1 MHPIG
6 SGVLIHGNEKI
17 SIQVN
22 SNSILT
28 KEKLSDG
35 SVYLHGTV
43 DAILNKKSRQTNVSL
58 HVAGLMGSDEFEI
71 RYPYADKEGY
81 IIFGK
86 GIHTHLDEISKI
98 NDYLGE

>member
-1 MHPIG
+1 M
-6 SGVLIHGNEKI
+6 
-17 SIQVN
+17 
-22 SNSILT
+22 
-28 KEKLSDG
+28 
-35 SVYLHGTV
+35 HGTV

-98 NDYLGE
+98 NDYLGSRINSRSALANLAIPSSMSSSFVLANVNLT